1 MRFQDLSPENQ
12 ALVNT
17 DFGPLDKVAEEQVK
31 IASEMYSSGAEM
43 AQATA
48 DQVDKLAAEKEE
60 EEEEKEEKEEMGE
73 AEKKASE
80 DYGIIIAE
88 GFTDKLASLGEER
101 YGDADHYFIPF
112 MEEKVA
118 AAGARAA
125 VKKFWEA
132 TKKRVGESADRH
144 VEGAKKFRSGVT
156 GTNHHD
162 PFGKFLAGGKKHTAR
177 GERRGLMLEG
187 AKKMAPGA
195 AVLTAGT
202 GAGIYAAT
210 RKKKEEA
217 PQ

>member
-60 EEEEKEEKEEMGE
+60 EEEEKEEMGE

-132 TKKRVGESADRH
+132 TKKHVGESADRH

-156 GTNHHD
+156 GTNHH
-162 PFGKFLAGGKKHTAR
+162 AR
-177 GERRGLMLEG
+177 GITYGAGISSSKKRRGLMLEG
-187 AKKMAPGA
+187 AKKMAPGAAGA